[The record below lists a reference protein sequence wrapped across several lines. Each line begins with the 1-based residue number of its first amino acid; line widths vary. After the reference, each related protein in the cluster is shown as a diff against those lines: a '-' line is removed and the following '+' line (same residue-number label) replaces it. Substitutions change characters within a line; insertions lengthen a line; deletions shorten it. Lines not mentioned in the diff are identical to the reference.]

1 MELFPGGGVRSLEMR
16 ETRAIVVGLVV
27 VLVVA
32 LVWGFFR
39 RPAPGMRRV
48 RSFRVQIDGDRDGR
62 RKHVSV
68 RIPGFL
74 VGKVSSL
81 ASHAW
86 DENDFAEWDF
96 NSDGDR
102 IRITPRDILDAADK
116 SEPGKPVPVPI
127 REGGDDRLE
136 VSRDGETVRI
146 QVYDHGRHDVEISA
160 PRALVA
166 GLSQEKALSFREL
179 LHRID
184 ELGPGEL
191 VTLKSEDATIKVTAE
206 GR

>member
-1 MELFPGGGVRSLEMR
+1 MAYDLNGMK

-32 LVWGFFR
+32 LGWGFFR

-62 RKHVSV
+62 RQHVSV

-74 VGKVSSL
+74 VGKVSNL
-81 ASHAW
+81 ASRAW
-86 DENDFAEWDF
+86 DEQDFTDWDF
-96 NSDGDR
+96 SGDGGHV
-102 IRITPRDILDAADK
+102 RITPRDILDAADR
-116 SEPGKPVPVPI
+116 SEPGKSAPIPI

-136 VSRDGETVRI
+136 VSRDGESIRI
-146 QVYDHGRHDVEISA
+146 VVYDHGRHDVEITA
-160 PRALVA
+160 PRPLIA
-166 GLSQEKALSFREL
+166 GLSQEKALSLREL
-179 LHRID
+179 LKRID
-184 ELGPGEL
+184 DLGPGEL
-191 VTLKSEDATIKVTAE
+191 VTVKSEDATIRVTAE

>member
-1 MELFPGGGVRSLEMR
+1 MK
-16 ETRAIVVGLVV
+16 ETRAVVVGLVV
-27 VLVVA
+27 VILVA

-48 RSFRVQIDGDRDGR
+48 RSFRVEIDGTRDGR
-62 RKHVSV
+62 RRHVSV

-96 NSDGDR
+96 NGEGER

-116 SEPGKPVPVPI
+116 SEPGKPVAVPI
-127 REGGDDRLE
+127 REGGEDRLE
-136 VSRDGETVRI
+136 VSRDGEAVRI
-146 QVYDHGRHDVEISA
+146 QVFDHGRHDVEITA

-166 GLSQEKALSFREL
+166 GLAQEKALSFRDL
-179 LHRID
+179 LQRID

-191 VTLKSEDATIKVTAE
+191 VTVRSEDATIKVSAE
-206 GR
+206 GISLR

>member
-1 MELFPGGGVRSLEMR
+1 MK
-16 ETRAIVVGLVV
+16 ETRAIVLGLVV
-27 VLVVA
+27 VLGVA

-86 DENDFAEWDF
+86 DEGDFTDWDF
-96 NSDGDR
+96 SGEEGHV
-102 IRITPRDILDAADK
+102 RITPRDILDAADK
-116 SEPGKPVPVPI
+116 SAPGKPTAIPI

-136 VSRDGETVRI
+136 VVREGENVRI
-146 QVYDHGRHDVEISA
+146 VVYDHGRHDVEITA
-160 PRALVA
+160 PRTLVA
-166 GLSQEKALSFREL
+166 GLSQEKALSLREL
-179 LHRID
+179 LKRID
-184 ELGPGEL
+184 DLGPGEL
-191 VTLKSEDATIKVTAE
+191 VTVTSEDATIRVTAE

>member
-1 MELFPGGGVRSLEMR
+1 MK
-16 ETRAIVVGLVV
+16 ETRAIVAGIVVV
-27 VLVVA
+27 VLVA

-62 RKHVSV
+62 RKHVSI

-96 NSDGDR
+96 NGEGDH
-102 IRITPRDILDAADK
+102 IRITPRDILDAADR
-116 SEPGKPVPVPI
+116 SEPGKPVAVPI
-127 REGGDDRLE
+127 REGSDDRLE
-136 VSRDGETVRI
+136 VSRDGDMVRI
-146 QVYDHGRHDVEISA
+146 QVFDHGRHDVEITT

-166 GLSQEKALSFREL
+166 GLSQEKALSFRDL
-179 LHRID
+179 LQRID
-184 ELGPGEL
+184 VLGPGEL
-191 VTLKSEDATIKVTAE
+191 VTIRSEDGTVKVTAE

>member
-1 MELFPGGGVRSLEMR
+1 MK
-16 ETRAIVVGLVV
+16 ETRAVVVGVVV
-27 VLVVA
+27 VLLVA
-32 LVWGFFR
+32 LAWSFFR

-48 RSFRVQIDGDRDGR
+48 RSFRVQIDGEREGR

-96 NSDGDR
+96 SGDGER

-116 SEPGKPVPVPI
+116 SEPGKPVAVPI

-146 QVYDHGRHDVEISA
+146 QVFDHGRHDVEITA
-160 PRALVA
+160 PRGLIS

-179 LHRID
+179 LKRID
-184 ELGPGEL
+184 ELGPGDL
-191 VTLKSEDATIKVTAE
+191 VTLKSEDATVKVTAE
-206 GR
+206 AR

>member
-1 MELFPGGGVRSLEMR
+1 MK
-16 ETRAIVVGLVV
+16 ETRAIVLGLVV

-86 DENDFAEWDF
+86 DEGDFTVWDF
-96 NSDGDR
+96 SGEEGHV
-102 IRITPRDILDAADK
+102 RITPRDILDAADK
-116 SEPGKPVPVPI
+116 SAPGKPVAIPI

-136 VSRDGETVRI
+136 VSREGDVI
-146 QVYDHGRHDVEISA
+146 HIVVFDHGRHDVEITA
-160 PRALVA
+160 PRPLIA
-166 GLSQEKALSFREL
+166 GLSQEKALSLREL
-179 LHRID
+179 LKRID
-184 ELGPGEL
+184 DLGPGEL
-191 VTLKSEDATIKVTAE
+191 VTVTSEDATIRVTAE
-206 GR
+206 AR

>member
-1 MELFPGGGVRSLEMR
+1 MK
-16 ETRAIVVGLVV
+16 ETRAVVLGLVV
-27 VLVVA
+27 VLLVA

-48 RSFRVQIDGDRDGR
+48 RSFRVQIDDSRDGR

-86 DENDFAEWDF
+86 DEGNFTDWDF
-96 NSDGDR
+96 DSEQGHV
-102 IRITPRDILDAADK
+102 RITPRDVLDAADR
-116 SEPGKPVPVPI
+116 SEPGKPVAVPI

-136 VSRDGETVRI
+136 VSREDGTIHIV
-146 QVYDHGRHDVEISA
+146 VYDHGRHDVEITT
-160 PRALVA
+160 PRTLVA
-166 GLSQEKALSFREL
+166 GLSQENPLSPREL
-179 LHRID
+179 LKRID
-184 ELGPGEL
+184 EMGPGEL
-191 VTLKSEDATIKVTAE
+191 LTVRSDDATVRITAE
-206 GR
+206 RR

>member
-1 MELFPGGGVRSLEMR
+1 MK
-16 ETRAIVVGLVV
+16 ETRAVVAGIVVV
-27 VLVVA
+27 VLVA

-39 RPAPGMRRV
+39 RPAAGMRRV

-96 NSDGDR
+96 SGEGEH
-102 IRITPRDILDAADK
+102 IRITPRDILDAADR
-116 SEPGKPVPVPI
+116 SEPGKPVAIPI
-127 REGGDDRLE
+127 REGSDDRLE
-136 VSRDGETVRI
+136 VSRDGDTVRI
-146 QVYDHGRHDVEISA
+146 QVFDHGRHDVEITT

-166 GLSQEKALSFREL
+166 GLSQEKALSFRDL
-179 LHRID
+179 LQRID
-184 ELGPGEL
+184 VLGPGEL
-191 VTLKSEDATIKVTAE
+191 VTIRSEDGTVKVTAE
-206 GR
+206 AK

>member
-1 MELFPGGGVRSLEMR
+1 MK

-27 VLVVA
+27 VVVVA
-32 LVWGFFR
+32 LCWGFFR

-48 RSFRVQIDGDRDGR
+48 RSFRVQIDDQRDGR

-86 DENDFAEWDF
+86 DEGDFTEWDF
-96 NSDGDR
+96 SGDEGHV
-102 IRITPRDILDAADK
+102 RITPRDILDAADR
-116 SEPGKPVPVPI
+116 SQPDKPTPIPI

-136 VSRDGETVRI
+136 VSREGDAVRI
-146 QVYDHGRHDVEISA
+146 VVYDHGRHDVEITA
-160 PRALVA
+160 PRTLVA
-166 GLSQEKALSFREL
+166 GLSQEKALSPREL
-179 LHRID
+179 LKRID
-184 ELGPGEL
+184 DLGPGEL
-191 VTLKSEDATIKVTAE
+191 VTVRSEDATIKVTAE
-206 GR
+206 AR

>member
-1 MELFPGGGVRSLEMR
+1 MK

-27 VLVVA
+27 VVVVA

-48 RSFRVQIDGDRDGR
+48 RSFRVQIDGERDGR
-62 RKHVSV
+62 RRHVSV

-86 DENDFAEWDF
+86 DENDFADWDF
-96 NSDGDR
+96 SGDGER

-116 SEPGKPVPVPI
+116 SEPGKPTPVPI
-127 REGGDDRLE
+127 RSGGDDRLE
-136 VSRDGETVRI
+136 VSREGENVHVT
-146 QVYDHGRHDVEISA
+146 VYDHGRHDVEITA
-160 PRALVA
+160 PRQLIA
-166 GLSQEKALSFREL
+166 GLSQERALSFREL
-179 LHRID
+179 LKRID
-184 ELGPGEL
+184 DLGPGEL
-191 VTLKSEDATIKVTAE
+191 VTVRSEDATIKVTAE